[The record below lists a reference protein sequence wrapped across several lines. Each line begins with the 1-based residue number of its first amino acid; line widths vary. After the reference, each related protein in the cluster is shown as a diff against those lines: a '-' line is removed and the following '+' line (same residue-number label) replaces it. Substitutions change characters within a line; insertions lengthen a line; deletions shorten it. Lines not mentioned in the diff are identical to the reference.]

1 MGQTTGTEVDM
12 STPREM
18 TATISADLLRVM
30 ERSGV
35 QWVVLF
41 RSGSTLSEAQAYA
54 WGNTLVFEY
63 YDSIFLLAM
72 TKGEYVADQLER
84 YASGLWGFIPIN
96 SLDGLDE
103 AAIEAA
109 NRIS

>member
-1 MGQTTGTEVDM
+1 M
-12 STPREM
+12 SALRTM

-41 RSGSTLSEAQAYA
+41 RNEGLHSTLSEAQAYA
-54 WGNTLVFEY
+54 WSNTLVFEY
-63 YDSIFLLAM
+63 YDNIFLLAM

-84 YASGLWGFIPIN
+84 YASGLWGFIPID
-96 SLDGLDE
+96 SLDSLDE

-109 NRIS
+109 NRLS